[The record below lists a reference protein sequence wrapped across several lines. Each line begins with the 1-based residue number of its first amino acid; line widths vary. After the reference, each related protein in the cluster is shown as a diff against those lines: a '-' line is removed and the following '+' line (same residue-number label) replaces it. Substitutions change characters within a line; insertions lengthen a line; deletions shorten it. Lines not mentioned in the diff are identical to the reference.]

1 MAEERQTL
9 SVIET
14 AKILGIG
21 RNLCYSRLKNGE
33 IPVIRIGRR
42 YVVPKKALEKLL
54 SEGQVIVK

>member
-9 SVIET
+9 SVTET

-21 RNLCYSRLKNGE
+21 RNLCYSRIKKGD
-33 IPVIRIGRR
+33 IPVIKIGRR

-54 SEGQVIVK
+54 SEGQVVVE